1 VTTAAPTQA
10 LPTQALPTQ
19 ALPARSVLQHMS
31 RLTDSRGLFEHA
43 LLDVPRPEHGYCV
56 DDVAR
61 ALIVV
66 CREEIADTEVLDL
79 CRLYL
84 DFTLSAIQPDG
95 LCHNRMNA
103 SGRWTDIPG
112 TGDWWGRALW
122 ALGVAAV
129 HAPTALLRRQ
139 ALRGFHL
146 AARARSA
153 DLRAMTFAA
162 LGAGELLIR
171 DPQQAAA
178 RSLLHDVRPLVMLA
192 PSVAGDPGWIWIEP
206 RLRYGNGSV
215 AEAALLIGAALPD
228 SAAASRGLELLDF
241 LVGIEVTAGRYS
253 VTPVE
258 GRGPT
263 DVGPAF
269 DQQPIEVAALA
280 DACARAFEITG
291 DPRWRDEVARAWAWF
306 EGHNDGDVAMFD
318 PVTGAGY
325 DGLHTDGRN
334 LNQGAEST
342 LAMLSTAQHAQR
354 LLPGGV
360 A

>member
-1 VTTAAPTQA
+1 VTTALTTQS
-10 LPTQALPTQ
+10 PPS
-19 ALPARSVLQHMS
+19 RSDLHHLS

-66 CREEIADTEVLDL
+66 CRAEIADTEVLDL

-84 DFTLSAIQPDG
+84 NFTLSAIQPDG
-95 LCHNRMNA
+95 WCHNRMDA
-103 SGRWTDIPG
+103 AGRWTDTPG

-139 ALRGFHL
+139 ALQGFRL
-146 AARARSA
+146 AARARSV

-162 LGAGELLIR
+162 LGAGELLLH
-171 DPQQAAA
+171 DPQQGAA
-178 RSLLHDVRPLVMLA
+178 RALLQDVRPLLVRA
-192 PSVAGDPGWIWIEP
+192 GSVTDDPDWRWIES

-215 AEAALLIGAALPD
+215 VEAVLLIGAAMPD
-228 SAAASRGLELLDF
+228 NAAATRGLELLDF

-253 VTPVE
+253 VTPVG
-258 GRGPT
+258 GRGPN

-280 DACARAFEITG
+280 DACARAWEITG

-306 EGHNDGDVAMFD
+306 EGHNDGDVLMFD
-318 PVTGAGY
+318 PMTGAGY
-325 DGLHTDGRN
+325 DGLHSDRRN

-342 LAMLSTAQHAQR
+342 LAMLSTAQHAHR
-354 LLPGGV
+354 LFSGGV
-360 A
+360 AWADGA

>member
-1 VTTAAPTQA
+1 MTTALITQS
-10 LPTQALPTQ
+10 LTTQSLTTQ
-19 ALPARSVLQHMS
+19 SPPSRSDFLHLS
-31 RLTDSRGLFEHA
+31 RLTDSQGLFEHA
-43 LLDVPRPEHGYCV
+43 LLSVPRPEHGYCV

-66 CREEIADTEVLDL
+66 CRERIADTAVLDL
-79 CRLYL
+79 CRHYL
-84 DFTLSAIQPDG
+84 NFTLSAIQPDG
-95 LCHNRMNA
+95 LCHNRMDA
-103 SGRWTDIPG
+103 SGRWTDTPG

-139 ALRGFHL
+139 ALQGFRL
-146 AARARSA
+146 AARARSV

-162 LGAGELLIR
+162 LGAGELLLH
-171 DPQQAAA
+171 DPQQVEA
-178 RSLLHDVRPLVMLA
+178 RALLQDVRPLLVRA
-192 PSVAGDPGWIWIEP
+192 SPVTDDPGWRWIEP

-215 AEAALLIGAALPD
+215 VEAVLLIGAAMPD
-228 SAAASRGLELLDF
+228 TAAATRGLELLDF

-253 VTPVE
+253 VTPVS
-258 GRGPT
+258 GRGPD
-263 DVGPAF
+263 DVGPSF

-280 DACARAFEITG
+280 DACARAWEITG

-318 PVTGAGY
+318 PLTGAGY
-325 DGLHTDGRN
+325 DGLHADGRN

-342 LAMLSTAQHAQR
+342 LAMLSTAQHARR